1 MKYGK
6 IEVYPL
12 IVRITLV
19 GILLSASLSMWC
31 QTEKLDSLQLL
42 LQSLEESDSQKV
54 DLLNQLSWEIHTIS
68 LDSAAA
74 FAHQARELAESLEYA
89 VGLARA
95 FNLLGVV
102 ASIRGDKPA
111 QERWNDM
118 ALPIAE
124 ESHDSFVQSVVY
136 NDLAN
141 IYANRN
147 ENAKALEF
155 YQKSL
160 RYVVD
165 GDEVGEIFTLGN
177 IAILYS
183 NSGDDPNAGIYWEK
197 VIRKIDETRDPYVKA
212 VALMNKAYY
221 HSARNEPDSV
231 RLAVEM
237 AQEIAEENENYL
249 TQVNCLQW
257 LSDLARDEGQLELS
271 ANYLKKAALLTNE
284 KGLHTHDLAIQYDLI
299 AWDIAREDFDKAR
312 EKLQEFYLKTQ
323 ADLPNRLNILIAYH
337 DLAAQLE
344 AAIGNYENAY
354 QHQSYRSQYED
365 TLDQATHLQRM
376 AELEIQYGLEKQKV
390 EYELVQMEKKE
401 GEATVK
407 YHKTLN
413 WALFAILIL
422 AVVIVALGW
431 LSARQRQQH
440 AEQLKEEVEKKTAD
454 LRLKNEEL
462 EGFAHIVSHDLKEPL
477 RNIMS
482 FVNLIEK
489 RGPGIQPAEQQTYFG
504 FIKKGANQLYNLVED
519 VLQFSKLRKTAPK
532 IGMVDTEKL
541 VSDVEN
547 ALKLKVEER
556 NAEIRVHGL
565 PKIESS
571 EALLFLIFK
580 NLIENGIT
588 YNRKDRPVIDIRYQR
603 QQDGHEFALRDNGMG
618 IPMEFKEKVF
628 KMFFRLHNRN
638 EFEGTGLGLAIVK
651 KLTDQLKGSIFFESD
666 ATGTTFFLKFPA
678 NYETL
683 TL

>member
-1 MKYGK
+1 MMYGK
-6 IEVYPL
+6 IEVYRL
-12 IVRITLV
+12 FARITLW
-19 GILLSASLSMWC
+19 GLLLGVTQPLCS
-31 QTEKLDSLQLL
+31 QTEKLDSLHLL
-42 LQSLEESDSQKV
+42 LQSLEAADSQKV
-54 DLLNQLSWEIHTIS
+54 DLLNQISWEFHTIS

-74 FAHQARELAESLEYA
+74 FAHRARELAESLDYP

-102 ASIRGDKPA
+102 ASIRGDKLA
-111 QERWNDM
+111 QERWNEM

-124 ESHDSFVQSVVY
+124 DSRDSFVQSVVY

-147 ENAKALEF
+147 ENTKALEF

-160 RYVVD
+160 RTVVV

-183 NSGDDPNAGIYWEK
+183 NSGDEPNAAIYWEK
-197 VIRKIDETRDPYVKA
+197 VIRKIDETKDPYVKA

-231 RLAVEM
+231 KHAVEM
-237 AQEIAEENENYL
+237 AQAIAEKNENYL

-257 LSDLARDEGQLELS
+257 LSDLTREEGKLELS
-271 ANYLKKAALLTNE
+271 LNYLKKAALLTNE

-299 AWDIAREDFDKAR
+299 AWDIAREDFDDAR
-312 EKLQEFYLKTQ
+312 EKLQGFYLKTQ
-323 ADLPNRLNILIAYH
+323 ENLPNRLNILIAYH
-337 DLAAQLE
+337 DLAAQLAE
-344 AAIGNYENAY
+344 AIGDYRNAY
-354 QHQSYRSQYED
+354 EHQSLQWQYED
-365 TLDQATHLQRM
+365 TLDQATQLQRM

-390 EYELVQMEKKE
+390 EYELIQMEKKE

-413 WALFAILIL
+413 WALFAILLL
-422 AVVIVALGW
+422 AVVIVALAW
-431 LSARQRQQH
+431 LSARQKQQY
-440 AEQLKEEVEKKTAD
+440 AQQLKAEVEKKTAD

-489 RGPGIQPAEQQTYFG
+489 RGPGIQASEQQTYFG

-519 VLQFSKLRKTAPK
+519 VLQFSKLRKATPK
-532 IGMVDTEKL
+532 IGMVDTGKL
-541 VSDVEN
+541 VSEVEH

-556 NAEIRVHGL
+556 NAEIRIHDL
-565 PKIESS
+565 PQIESS

-588 YNRKDRPVIDIRYQR
+588 YNRKERPVIDIRYQR
-603 QQDGHEFALRDNGMG
+603 QRDEHEFALKDNGMG

-651 KLTDQLKGSIFFESD
+651 KLTDQLKGSISFESD
-666 ATGTTFFLKFPA
+666 TTGTTFFLKFPA
-678 NYETL
+678 SYETASL
-683 TL
+683 